1 MKRKGSFGSH
11 LGRFHFTAKGTLGK
25 DFEDKGM
32 FWWGAWHKGGLGV
45 GDRPGVGHRGHLED
59 NWKGQ

>member
-11 LGRFHFTAKGTLGK
+11 LGRFHFTAKGTSGK
-25 DFEDKGM
+25 GFEDKQSFG
-32 FWWGAWHKGGLGV
+32 GEHGYEGGLGA
-45 GDRPGVGHRGHLED
+45 GDRPGVGHRGHWED